1 MKQDELQYAIDEI
14 TDIAAGFGLDF
25 YSMRY
30 EICPADIIYTFGAYG
45 MPARFS
51 HWRFGKRFYKM
62 KLQYE
67 MGLSK
72 IYELVINTDPC
83 SAFLLN
89 TNSLVQNKLIVAHVL
104 AHSDFF
110 KNNAHFKK
118 TNRQMET
125 AMEAAAE
132 RIQELT
138 DELGIERVEPLLDA
152 VLSIEEHVDPNGE
165 IGGSDHSPP
174 TPKKQLYD
182 DLWEP
187 LTEEENGKETSLFEK
202 DLLKFIAENSP
213 ILEDWQR
220 EIIMIVRSEML
231 YFWPQMETKIMNE
244 GWASYWHMRIMRELD
259 LPESEAIE
267 YARLNAEVVQP
278 SKMGLNPY
286 YVGVKLYEHIEEQY
300 GSREKI
306 FDVRAMES
314 DISFLRNYLTKEF
327 VEQEEIYLFEKKGIH
342 WTVSEKNWENI
353 RDHLTSSK
361 INGSFPHLSVTDGDY
376 LTAGELYIIHSYEGV
391 ELDLSYLEHTMPH
404 IYTLWGKPVHIE
416 TVVDGRITVF
426 TYGKE
431 GIKRKYGNMF
441 K

>member
-1 MKQDELQYAIDEI
+1 MEQNNLQNAIDEI

-89 TNSLVQNKLIVAHVL
+89 TNSLIQNKLIIAHVL

-125 AMEAAAE
+125 AMGAAAE

-138 DELGIERVEPLLDA
+138 DEYGIDRVEPFLDA
-152 VLSIEEHVDPNGE
+152 VLSIEEHVDPNGD
-165 IGGSDHSPP
+165 IGGADSKPSL
-174 TPKKQLYD
+174 PKKHLYD
-182 DLWEP
+182 DLWERTDDEQV
-187 LTEEENGKETSLFEK
+187 TEELFREK
-202 DLLKFIAENSP
+202 DMLKFIAEKSTV
-213 ILEDWQR
+213 LEDWQR
-220 EIIMIVRSEML
+220 EVIMIVRSEML

-278 SKMGLNPY
+278 SKMGMNPY
-286 YVGVKLYEHIEEQY
+286 YVGVKLYEHIEQQF
-300 GSREKI
+300 GSREKL

-314 DISFLRNYLTKEF
+314 DISFLRNYMTKDF
-327 VEQEEIYLFEKKGIH
+327 VEKEEMYLFEKKGSH
-342 WTVSEKNWENI
+342 WTITEKDWEKI

-361 INGSFPHLSVTDGDY
+361 INGGFPHLCVTDGDY
-376 LTAGELYIIHSYEGV
+376 LKSGELYIIHSFEGV
-391 ELDLSYLEHTMPH
+391 ELDLGYLEHTMPH
-404 IYTLWGKPVHIE
+404 IYTLWGKPIHIE
-416 TVVDGRITVF
+416 TVVDGRIVVF
-426 TYGKE
+426 SYGKD
-431 GIKRKYGNMF
+431 GVKRKYG
-441 K
+441 KTV

>member
-1 MKQDELQYAIDEI
+1 MKQNDLQYAIDEI

-104 AHSDFF
+104 AHADFF

-118 TNRQMET
+118 TNRKMVTSMES
-125 AMEAAAE
+125 AAS
-132 RIQELT
+132 RIQALT
-138 DELGIERVEPLLDA
+138 DEYGIEQVETFLDA
-152 VLSIEEHVDPNGE
+152 VLSIEEHVDPHGE
-165 IGGSDHSPP
+165 IGDGDQLITAPR
-174 TPKKQLYD
+174 KYLYD
-182 DLWEP
+182 DLWDPSVKEE
-187 LTEEENGKETSLFEK
+187 LTVDVPIHEK
-202 DLLKFIAENSP
+202 DLLKFMAENSP
-213 ILEDWQR
+213 ILKDWQR
-220 EIIMIVRSEML
+220 EIIMIVRQEML

-259 LPESEAIE
+259 LTEAEAID

-286 YVGVKLYEHIEEQY
+286 YIGVKLYEHIEEQY
-300 GSREKI
+300 GSRDKLFE
-306 FDVRAMES
+306 VRAMES
-314 DISFLRNYLTKEF
+314 DLSFLRNYMTKEF
-327 VEQEEIYLFEKKGIH
+327 VEKEEMYLYAKKGSH
-342 WTVSEKNWENI
+342 WTITEKSWENV
-353 RDHLTSSK
+353 RDHLTASK
-361 INGSFPHLSVTDGDY
+361 VNSGFPYLSVTDSNY
-376 LTAGELYIIHSYEGV
+376 INAGELYIVHSYEGT

-404 IYTLWGKPVHIE
+404 IYTLWGRPVHIE
-416 TVVDGRITVF
+416 TVVDGRTTVF
-426 TYGKE
+426 THGKD
-431 GIKRKYGNMF
+431 GIKRKYG
-441 K
+441 KALT